1 MAHPDDAEICM
12 GGSLARFADAG
23 YEVHIGLSSVPD
35 RRELRISEAEEGA
48 RILGATLHLI
58 EFPGHP
64 QTWQV
69 EDIPLYKL
77 VRAFDDLQ
85 GQLQPSLIFTH
96 WIGDTHYDHVLVARA
111 AVSMTRRL
119 EGDLYMCEQ
128 PNQYAVS
135 ASAMELNTFVDVS
148 RHLERRLE
156 GVRAHRSQVTNST
169 YEEHIRARA
178 RYHGERIGCDYA
190 EAFHCVI
197 QRLRIGD

>member
-35 RRELRISEAEEGA
+35 RRELRLAEAEEGA

-58 EFPGHP
+58 DFPGRP
-64 QTWQV
+64 ETWQV
-69 EDIPLYKL
+69 EDVPLYNL
-77 VRAFDDLQ
+77 VGAFD
-85 GQLQPSLIFTH
+85 QLQRKLRPSVIFTH
-96 WIGDTHYDHVLVARA
+96 WNGDTHYDHVLVARA

-119 EGDLYMCEQ
+119 QVDLYMCEQ
-128 PNQYAVS
+128 PNQYAAS

-148 RHLERRLE
+148 NHLERRLE
-156 GVRAHRSQVTNST
+156 SVRAHRSQVAGSS

-178 RYHGERIGCDYA
+178 RYHGERIGCEYA
-190 EAFHCVI
+190 EAFRCII
-197 QRLRIGD
+197 QRLTIDA